1 MIKAWDSDGH
11 VSESEVT
18 FSDKYWDPKLKDRRP
33 TIIETG
39 PDGPL
44 YWMIDTRSFPVR
56 SGPFQQAGFPL
67 SKNGKSAKVTPGI
80 SPYDPVESAEM
91 RSVKSRLEQLDREK
105 TAVQVIYPTM
115 FLSYPITYDRDLAVA
130 MMRAYNSWIADLTSQ
145 APDRLKWVTLVDPVD
160 PHVSVEEIKR
170 TKKMGSVA
178 VMLLGVTGDI
188 RIDDPPMEPI
198 WAAANE
204 VGLPVAVH
212 TGHSFRALGNVNDTH
227 HDKTAISFW
236 LTVQFA
242 FQRVIS
248 KGIADRYPNLRI
260 AFLEAGC
267 SWVPSL
273 VERITDYSGFPG
285 AAPEKTLEEATTPS
299 ICLRNTLRGG
309 RFTLASRLMRNCF
322 RLRSRSLETSAG
334 FMARIFLMETGFM
347 ARSMFFSKEKTLA
360 RKASE
365 SSLSITP
372 RAFMDSM
379 FRMDLNRLRTSDGGA
394 GLLLFSLQ
402 N

>member
-67 SKNGKSAKVTPGI
+67 SKNGKPAKVTPGI

-91 RSVKSRLEQLDREK
+91 RSVKSRLEQLDREN

-160 PHVSVEEIKR
+160 PRASVEEIKR
-170 TKKMGSVA
+170 TKQMGSVA

-267 SWVPSL
+267 SWVPGL

-285 AAPEKTLEEATTPS
+285 SPR
-299 ICLRNTLRGG
+299 RNRFQARLQRQASAQGIYRARTNLFWLRG
-309 RFTLASRLMRNCF
+309 
-322 RLRSRSLETSAG
+322 
-334 FMARIFLMETGFM
+334 
-347 ARSMFFSKEKTLA
+347 
-360 RKASE
+360 
-365 SSLSITP
+365 
-372 RAFMDSM
+372 
-379 FRMDLNRLRTSDGGA
+379 
-394 GLLLFSLQ
+394 
-402 N
+402 

>member
-1 MIKAWDSDGH
+1 MIRAWDADGH

-18 FSDKYWDPKLKDRRP
+18 FSDKYWDPKLRERRP
-33 TIIETG
+33 AIIETG

-56 SGPFQQAGFPL
+56 SGPFQQAGYPL
-67 SKNGKSAKVTPGI
+67 SKNGSPARVTPGI
-80 SPYDPVESAEM
+80 SPHDPVESAEM
-91 RSVKSRLEQLDREK
+91 RSVGSRLDQLDREN

-115 FLSYPITYDRDLAVA
+115 FLSYPVTYDRQLAVA

-145 APDRLKWVTLVDPVD
+145 APHRLKWVTVVDPVD
-160 PHVSVEEIKR
+160 PRASVDEIKR
-170 TKKMGSVA
+170 TKDMGSVA

-188 RIDDPPMEPI
+188 RIDDPAMEPI
-198 WAAANE
+198 WAAADD

-212 TGHSFRALGNVNDTH
+212 TGHSFRALGLVNDTH
-227 HDKTAISFW
+227 HDKTALSFW

-267 SWVPSL
+267 SWVPGL

-285 AAPEKTLEEATTPS
+285 ARAGADFRRGYNAQYLPREYIERGQIYFGFEVDEKLLPFVIEEFGDDCWLYGSDIPH
-299 ICLRNTLRGG
+299 GD
-309 RFTLASRLMRNCF
+309 RLYGAVDVF
-322 RLRSRSLETSAG
+322 V
-334 FMARIFLMETGFM
+334 
-347 ARSMFFSKEKTLA
+347 A
-360 RKASE
+360 RKDLSE
-365 SSLSITP
+365 ENKRKLLVENVA
-372 RAFMDSM
+372 RFYGLKV
-379 FRMDLNRLRTSDGGA
+379 LNGVE
-394 GLLLFSLQ
+394 
-402 N
+402 